1 MTVSIV
7 SPSAA
12 AVKPRRHP
20 RFRREDIPAPEI
32 DPVLKAFGRHIARSF
47 LPCAWFD
54 FDNHAGTGQATQ
66 KLIALGHKRIALL
79 SEDTSHTYVIARRQ
93 GWLDALNEHELED
106 TWLRLVSPTRRAGYQ
121 AVMELMSLPIPP
133 TAIITDNDLSG
144 DGAAMALQLS
154 GRLSGKAAVSLVVY
168 DGLPQ
173 DSIIELDVAAVIQST
188 RSLVG
193 RQISEMI
200 YQIITDSSSKPLQVV
215 WNPVFY
221 PGKTIHSP
229 CS

>member
-1 MTVSIV
+1 MHQPELAHHDIDLLLIADDEHADCHSYMRLVESRRVDALIIAHTLDDDPRITHLHKAGIPFLALGRV
-7 SPSAA
+7 PS
-12 AVKPRRHP
+12 
-20 RFRREDIPAPEI
+20 
-32 DPVLKAFGRHIARSF
+32 G

-79 SEDTSHTYVIARRQ
+79 SEDTSHSYVVARRQ

-133 TAIITDNDLSG
+133 TAIITDNDLRE
-144 DGAAMALQLS
+144 M
-154 GRLSGKAAVSLVVY
+154 V
-168 DGLPQ
+168 LP
-173 DSIIELDVAAVIQST
+173 
-188 RSLVG
+188 
-193 RQISEMI
+193 
-200 YQIITDSSSKPLQVV
+200 
-215 WNPVFY
+215 W
-221 PGKTIHSP
+221 H